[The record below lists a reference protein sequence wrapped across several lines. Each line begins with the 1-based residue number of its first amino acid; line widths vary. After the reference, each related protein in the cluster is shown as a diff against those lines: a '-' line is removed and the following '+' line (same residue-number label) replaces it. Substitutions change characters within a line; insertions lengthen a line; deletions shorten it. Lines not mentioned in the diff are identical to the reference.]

1 VRFALPLEALC
12 AALAAAGLGLL
23 IWLGISVALLQGS
36 GTDMV
41 LLRAMQRTGVVVAMV
56 LGALAVPALHR
67 PGTARWRLP
76 AAVTLAVT
84 LAAAAAMLV
93 LLRGQAPDPGWLA
106 VVSLVVLLSAVA
118 AVLGL
123 GLTLA
128 ARGRDG
134 WRPQM
139 VTPTVLAYALLSG
152 AALLFALIAWK
163 WPGGGELAVPAPSLI
178 MLLLVMAAL
187 KLLYWFE
194 NGGLRASAGGLD
206 GQGTLRR
213 RALVL
218 AVLVMAPLLVAAV
231 LVLWPQSLP
240 RLGWGLIAAL
250 VLAGGTLE
258 QSLLARE
265 GGWAKAGAA

>member
-1 VRFALPLEALC
+1 MRFGISLQALC

-23 IWLGISVALLQGS
+23 IWLGISVALLQGGGS
-36 GTDMV
+36 DMV
-41 LLRAMQRTGVVVAMV
+41 LLRSMQRTGVIVAM
-56 LGALAVPALHR
+56 
-67 PGTARWRLP
+67 
-76 AAVTLAVT
+76 TLAVSAALLLRHAGAGRWRP
-84 LAAAAAMLV
+84 LAAAALGIALAAAGAMLV

-106 VVSLVVLLSAVA
+106 VASTVAFLSAVA

-139 VTPTVLAYALLSG
+139 VTPNLLAYALLSG

-163 WPGGGELAVPAPSLI
+163 WPGGSELAVPAPSLI
-178 MLLLVMAAL
+178 MLLLVTAAL

-194 NGGLRASAGGLD
+194 NGGLHARIGDLD
-206 GQGTLRR
+206 PRDTLRR

-218 AVLVMAPLLVAAV
+218 AVLVLAPLALAAV

-250 VLAGGTLE
+250 ILAGGTLE

-265 GGWAKAGAA
+265 GGWSPQGAI